1 MNIIAVGCEYTGTT
15 TLMNRL
21 QEWIVDAFGQTTIVH
36 DHFKL
41 PHVSG
46 HPPIDPDSIILTDT
60 EKRQVLDMTPKVKEL
75 FTRYTLYYHTPS
87 HRSEST
93 VLGGLHIGHHIDELI
108 YAPMYFG
115 YGGPGEP
122 GDRRA
127 EAQRVEQNL
136 MKYTPEAVLVLV
148 RASANAVR
156 ARMEAEPRPEGILR
170 TEDVEHVLQRFDE
183 EFTRSA
189 IRNKIMLDTTHS
201 TPDET
206 FREFLEEMEPLW
218 TEGDRLRMLTRAL

>member
-1 MNIIAVGCEYTGTT
+1 MNIITIGCEYTGTT

-36 DHFKL
+36 DHFTL

-46 HPPIDPDSIILTDT
+46 HTPIDPDSIILTDD

-75 FTRYTLYYHTPS
+75 FNRYTLYYHTPS
-87 HRSEST
+87 HHSEST

-136 MKYTPEAVLVLV
+136 LKYTPEVVLVLL
-148 RASANAVR
+148 RASADAVR
-156 ARMEAEPRPEGILR
+156 ARMEAEPRTEGILR
-170 TEDVEHVLQRFDE
+170 PGDVEHVLQRFDE
-183 EFTRSA
+183 EFVRSA
-189 IRNKIMLDTTHS
+189 IHNKIALDTTHS

-206 FREFLEEMEPLW
+206 FHEFLEEMEPFW
-218 TEGDRLRMLTRAL
+218 TEGERLRMLTHAL

>member
-1 MNIIAVGCEYTGTT
+1 MNIITVGCEYTGTT

-41 PHVSG
+41 PNVSG
-46 HPPIDPDSIILTDT
+46 HPPIDPDSIILTDA

-136 MKYTPEAVLVLV
+136 LKYTPEAVLVLV
-148 RASANAVR
+148 RASADAVR

-170 TEDVEHVLQRFDE
+170 PGDVEHVLQRFDE
-183 EFTRSA
+183 EFARSA
-189 IRNKIMLDTTHS
+189 IRNKITLDTTHS

-206 FREFLEEMEPLW
+206 FREFLQEMEPLW